1 MHMSMCINMYA
12 HIYMHTY
19 AFKCMYIYT
28 CTIPT
33 NLPGFV
39 KIGQL
44 VQSCW
49 SHKTTLSKRNIIR
62 IKVKGGF
69 DSNLKW
75 FFYWEVC
82 LKSLGMALSFLVSVN
97 LPVMHCAC
105 WIRDIN
111 ITGFLMQN
119 CLLWSVHNVE
129 NWRLSVWQCAGLLFE

>member
-1 MHMSMCINMYA
+1 
-12 HIYMHTY
+12 
-19 AFKCMYIYT
+19 MYIYT

-33 NLPGFV
+33 YLPGFV

-49 SHKTTLSKRNIIR
+49 SRKATSLSKRNIPVIR
-62 IKVKGGF
+62 INIKGGF

-75 FFYWEVC
+75 FFYWEVY
-82 LKSLGMALSFLVSVN
+82 LKSLGMAVSCLVSFN

-105 WIRDIN
+105 WRRDVS

-119 CLLWSVHNVE
+119 CLL
-129 NWRLSVWQCAGLLFE
+129 LSVCNAENCLCGSVQTCCVNKTAHLMKL